1 MRFLGLRFPLP
12 NPDVS
17 LDLDGE
23 LPRVEDRRDL
33 GGGER
38 AAIVGGLQELLDL
51 PGPVA
56 GDVAAHP
63 TVVPGGVVERL
74 RLRRLVSGLEEV
86 LPETLPIVR
95 RFDPHFSH
103 NPRGSVSIS
112 TERSGLIEGSFIY
125 PDADRV
131 RPPA

>member
-74 RLRRLVSGLEEV
+74 RLRRLVGTLDQH
-86 LPETLPIVR
+86 LPQSLPVVGIG
-95 RFDPHFSH
+95 DPHYCTT
-103 NPRGSVSIS
+103 PAVRGRSAV
-112 TERSGLIEGSFIY
+112 TER
-125 PDADRV
+125 
-131 RPPA
+131 PPRRCRL